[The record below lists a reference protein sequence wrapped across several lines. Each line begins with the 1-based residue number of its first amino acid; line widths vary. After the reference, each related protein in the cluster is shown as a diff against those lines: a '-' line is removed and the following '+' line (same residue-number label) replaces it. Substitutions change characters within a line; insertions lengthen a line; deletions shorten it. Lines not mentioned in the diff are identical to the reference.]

1 MVTMKEL
8 NHVLYYVDSEEPDLV
23 LLERVVASA
32 KMHGARLTVAAVVE
46 QGGRSAV
53 PLAGKIVDPL
63 ALEGE
68 LVAARDQQLAKALET
83 IDLGD
88 VETDITVLAGHPVR
102 SILEEVQRKGVD
114 FLVKVP
120 APSDGPR
127 QWFFGSIDMQLMRCC
142 PCPVA
147 MARPRTREGAHR
159 AVACLDYDGDDEA
172 KRGLNDRILDSAVL
186 AQAGEHSEILV
197 LHAWDLYGYS
207 LLTQGRGKLPPERL
221 REAVEQER
229 VARQKWFET
238 RIADHRATLDEEQAA
253 RFDPKLELV
262 RGDARQVI
270 PQRVK
275 ELDAD
280 LVGLGTASR
289 AGVSGLLI
297 GNTAE
302 EILGRVDCSVVVHK
316 PDGFVCPVP
325 PRA

>member
-1 MVTMKEL
+1 MKEL
-8 NHVLYYVDSEEPDLV
+8 NHLLYYLDSEPDLV
-23 LLERVVASA
+23 LLERAVAIA

-46 QGGRSAV
+46 QGSRWGV
-53 PLAGKIVDPL
+53 PLAGNIVDPL
-63 ALEGE
+63 ALEAE
-68 LVAARDQQLAKALET
+68 LVAARDQELTKALET
-83 IDLGD
+83 VDLGD
-88 VETDITVLAGHPVR
+88 VETDISVLAGHPVR
-102 SILEEVQRKGVD
+102 SILEEVQAKGVD
-114 FLVKVP
+114 LLVKVQ
-120 APSDGPR
+120 APSDGLR
-127 QWFFGSIDMQLMRCC
+127 QWFFGSIDMQLMRSC

-147 MARPRTREGAHR
+147 VARPRTREGAHR

-172 KRGLNDRILDSAVL
+172 KRRLNDRILDSAVL
-186 AQAGEHSEILV
+186 AQAGEHSEIFV

-207 LLTQGRGKLPPERL
+207 LLAQGRGKLPPERL
-221 REAVEQER
+221 REAVERER

-280 LVGLGTASR
+280 LIGLGTASR
-289 AGVSGLLI
+289 AGVSALLI

>member
-1 MVTMKEL
+1 METMKEL
-8 NHVLYYVDSEEPDLV
+8 NHVLYYVDSKEPDLV
-23 LLERVVASA
+23 LLERVVAGA

-63 ALEGE
+63 ALEAE
-68 LVAARDQQLAKALET
+68 LVAARDQQLANALET
-83 IDLGD
+83 VDLGD
-88 VETDITVLAGHPVR
+88 VETEITVLAGHPVR
-102 SILEEVQRKGVD
+102 AILEEVQWKGVD
-114 FLVKVP
+114 FLVKAP
-120 APSDGPR
+120 APSDGLR
-127 QWFFGSIDMQLMRCC
+127 QWFFGSTDMQLMRCC

-147 MARPRTREGAHR
+147 VARPSTREGAHR

-172 KRGLNDRILDSAVL
+172 KRRLNDRILDSAVL
-186 AQAGEHSEILV
+186 AQAGEHSEIFV

-207 LLTQGRGKLPPERL
+207 LLAQGRGKLPPERL
-221 REAVEQER
+221 REAVERER

-316 PDGFVCPVP
+316 PDGFVSPVP

>member
-1 MVTMKEL
+1 MKEL

-23 LLERVVASA
+23 VLERAVAAA

-46 QGGRSAV
+46 RGGPSAV
-53 PLAGKIVDPL
+53 RLAGKIVDPL
-63 ALEGE
+63 ALEVE
-68 LVAARDQQLAKALET
+68 LVAARDRQLAWTRET
-83 IDLGD
+83 LDLGD
-88 VETDITVLAGHPVR
+88 VETDITVLTGHPVR
-102 SILEEVQRKGVD
+102 SIIEEVQAKGVD
-114 FLVKVP
+114 LLVKTP
-120 APSDGPR
+120 APSHGLR
-127 QWFFGSIDMQLMRCC
+127 QWFFGSIDMQLMRSC
-142 PCPVA
+142 PCTVA
-147 MARPRTREGAHR
+147 VGRPRTRVGAHR
-159 AVACLDYDGDDEA
+159 AVACLDYDGDDDA
-172 KRGLNDRILDSAVL
+172 KRRLNDRILDGAVL
-186 AQAGEHSEILV
+186 AQAGEHSEIFV
-197 LHAWDLYGYS
+197 LHVWDLYGYS
-207 LLTQGRGKLPPERL
+207 LLAEGIGKLPPERL
-221 REAVEQER
+221 HEAVEQEH
-229 VARQKWFET
+229 VAREKWFET

>member
-1 MVTMKEL
+1 METMKAL
-8 NHVLYYVDSEEPDLV
+8 NHVLYYVDSEEPDFV

-68 LVAARDQQLAKALET
+68 LVAARNQQLTKALET
-83 IDLGD
+83 VDLGD

-102 SILEEVQRKGVD
+102 AILEEVQWRGVD

-120 APSDGPR
+120 APSHGLR
-127 QWFFGSIDMQLMRCC
+127 QWLFGSIDMQLMRCC
-142 PCPVA
+142 PCPMAV
-147 MARPRTREGAHR
+147 ARPRTREGAHR
-159 AVACLDYDGDDEA
+159 AVACLDYDGDDGA
-172 KRGLNDRILDSAVL
+172 RRGLNDRILDSAVL
-186 AQAGEHSEILV
+186 AQAGEHSEIFV

-207 LLTQGRGKLPPERL
+207 LLAQGRGKLPPERL
-221 REAVEQER
+221 REAVVRER

-238 RIADHRATLDEEQAA
+238 RIADHRATLDKEQAA

-262 RGDARQVI
+262 RGDAHQVI

-275 ELDAD
+275 ELGAD

-302 EILGRVDCSVVVHK
+302 EILVRVDCSVVVHK

>member
-1 MVTMKEL
+1 METMKEL
-8 NHVLYYVDSEEPDLV
+8 NHLLYYLDSEPDLV
-23 LLERVVASA
+23 LLERAVAIA

-46 QGGRSAV
+46 QGRRWGV
-53 PLAGKIVDPL
+53 PLAGNIVDPL
-63 ALEGE
+63 ALEAE
-68 LVAARDQQLAKALET
+68 LVAARDQELTKALET
-83 IDLGD
+83 VDLGD
-88 VETDITVLAGHPVR
+88 VETDISVLAGHPVR
-102 SILEEVQRKGVD
+102 SILEEVQAKGVD
-114 FLVKVP
+114 FLVKVQ
-120 APSDGPR
+120 APSDGLR
-127 QWFFGSIDMQLMRCC
+127 QWFFGSIDMQLMRSC

-147 MARPRTREGAHR
+147 VGRPRTREGAHR

-172 KRGLNDRILDSAVL
+172 KRRLNDRILDSAVL
-186 AQAGEHSEILV
+186 AQAGEHSEIFV

-207 LLTQGRGKLPPERL
+207 LLAQGRGKLPPERL
-221 REAVEQER
+221 REAVERER
-229 VARQKWFET
+229 AARQKWFER
-238 RIADHRATLDEEQAA
+238 RIADHRANLDEEQAA

-280 LVGLGTASR
+280 LIGLGTASR

-302 EILGRVDCSVVVHK
+302 EILVRVDCSVVVHK
-316 PDGFVCPVP
+316 PDGFVSPVP